1 MQGRGSR
8 RGRGRALHRLQRLNC
23 EGETVIDEEIEGVD
37 VGCEQGSA
45 VTADGFQVVHAGV
58 LGAMGSRGRHERR
71 GLG

>member
-1 MQGRGSR
+1 M
-8 RGRGRALHRLQRLNC
+8 
-23 EGETVIDEEIEGVD
+23 IDKEIERVD

-58 LGAMGSRGRHERR
+58 LGAMGSRGRHERM